1 MKNTFVCFVLILF
14 LISSVF
20 ADDNIFYTH
29 GSRYE
34 KKIALTFDDGP
45 SNNTDYIL
53 NILKENNVKATFF
66 ILAVNVIDREN
77 TLKRIYEQGHEIASH
92 TYNHINFHRIKEM
105 DKLYEE
111 IFSELK
117 LAEIAIKDVL
127 GFYPVLVRYPHGY
140 TGQTAFKI
148 AKENG
153 YKVINW
159 TFGCDW
165 HSEMNKEE
173 MYQLYKDNVQNG
185 YILLM
190 HDYGD
195 ISKLKYF
202 LPKIIDYA
210 KEKGFELVT
219 VSELLNL
226 NKETT
231 N

>member
-1 MKNTFVCFVLILF
+1 MKNLFIAFILTFFTVSF
-14 LISSVF
+14 SYT
-20 ADDNIFYTH
+20 DDNIFYTH
-29 GSRYE
+29 GNSHE

-53 NILKENNVKATFF
+53 NILKEKNVKATFF
-66 ILAVNVIDREN
+66 ILAVNVIDREK
-77 TLKRIYEQGHEIASH
+77 TLKKIYEHGHEIASH

-165 HSEMNKEE
+165 HAEIGKEQ
-173 MYQLYKDNVQNG
+173 MYQMYKANVQNG

-190 HDYGD
+190 HDSQD

-202 LPKIIDYA
+202 LPKVIDYA
-210 KEKGFELVT
+210 KENGFEIVT

-226 NKETT
+226 KKETT

>member
-1 MKNTFVCFVLILF
+1 MQFCL
-14 LISSVF
+14 F

-29 GSRYE
+29 GDRHE

-53 NILKENNVKATFF
+53 SVLKEKNVKATFF
-66 ILAVNVIDREN
+66 ILAVNVIDREK
-77 TLKRIYEQGHEIASH
+77 TLKKIYEQGHEIASH
-92 TYNHINFHRIKEM
+92 TYNHINFHRIKAM

-140 TGQTAFKI
+140 TGQTAFRI

-165 HSEMNKEE
+165 HAEIGKEQ
-173 MYQLYKDNVQNG
+173 MYQMYKANVQNG

-190 HDYGD
+190 HDSQD

-202 LPKIIDYA
+202 LPKLIDYA
-210 KEKGFELVT
+210 KENGYEIVT
-219 VSELLNL
+219 VSELLRFK
-226 NKETT
+226 KETT

>member
-1 MKNTFVCFVLILF
+1 MKKTFIYVIAIFLMQVCL
-14 LISSVF
+14 F

-29 GSRYE
+29 GDRHE

-53 NILKENNVKATFF
+53 NILKEKNVKATFF
-66 ILAVNVIDREN
+66 ILAVNVIDREKA
-77 TLKRIYEQGHEIASH
+77 LKKIYEQGHEIASH
-92 TYNHINFHRIKEM
+92 TYNHINFHRIKAM

-165 HSEMNKEE
+165 HAEIGKEQ
-173 MYQLYKDNVQNG
+173 MYQMYKDNVQNG

-190 HDYGD
+190 HDSQD

-202 LPKIIDYA
+202 LPKLIDYA
-210 KEKGFELVT
+210 KEKGYEIVT

-226 NKETT
+226 KKETT

>member
-1 MKNTFVCFVLILF
+1 MKNLFIVLILIF
-14 LISSVF
+14 FTISFIF

-53 NILKENNVKATFF
+53 NILKEKNVKATFF

-127 GFYPVLVRYPHGY
+127 GFCPVLVIRTVIQDKPLLKL
-140 TGQTAFKI
+140 QKKTAI
-148 AKENG
+148 RLSIGLSA
-153 YKVINW
+153 VI
-159 TFGCDW
+159 G
-165 HSEMNKEE
+165 M
-173 MYQLYKDNVQNG
+173 
-185 YILLM
+185 
-190 HDYGD
+190 
-195 ISKLKYF
+195 
-202 LPKIIDYA
+202 PK
-210 KEKGFELVT
+210 
-219 VSELLNL
+219 
-226 NKETT
+226 
-231 N
+231 